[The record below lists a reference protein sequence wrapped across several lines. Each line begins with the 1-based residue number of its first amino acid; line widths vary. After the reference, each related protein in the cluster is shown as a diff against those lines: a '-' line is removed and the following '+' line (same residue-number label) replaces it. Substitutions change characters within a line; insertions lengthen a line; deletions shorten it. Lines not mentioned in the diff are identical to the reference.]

1 MHRRHENN
9 NNENNNK
16 RNWRNPKRWEGQK
29 QKLLIFLFFLVFLVF
44 ATRTQRTTTTTT
56 VFDGEAERENQTP
69 ETRREGVFLKGS
81 RSGEDW
87 RGGLEWREKSRE
99 MFTRPRE
106 RFISERNSRERAT
119 RFVYDVRRRGGKGR
133 FRVHHDIVA
142 NCRSTL
148 ERVVFGRAR
157 QSGCH
162 QRGEENGAHRIDA
175 DTKTRDTVSD
185 ERIRSSVFRAH
196 WEWENARFCD
206 TGC

>member
-9 NNENNNK
+9 ENNNNK

-81 RSGEDW
+81 RSGENW

-119 RFVYDVRRRGGKGR
+119 RFVYDVRRGGGKGR
-133 FRVHHDIVA
+133 SRVHHDIVA
-142 NCRSTL
+142 NCHSTL
-148 ERVVFGRAR
+148 ERGVFVRAR

>member
-1 MHRRHENN
+1 LEEEEAERMHRRHENN
-9 NNENNNK
+9 ENNNNK

-29 QKLLIFLFFLVFLVF
+29 QKLLVFLFFLVFLVF

-106 RFISERNSRERAT
+106 RVISERNSRERAT

-157 QSGCH
+157 QS
-162 QRGEENGAHRIDA
+162 
-175 DTKTRDTVSD
+175 
-185 ERIRSSVFRAH
+185 
-196 WEWENARFCD
+196 
-206 TGC
+206 

>member
-1 MHRRHENN
+1 MTTIQTTMLNTTNNTSKSCFGGYCCSFSSRCRGHHHRDQNHHHRRRRRRRDMRRRHE

-16 RNWRNPKRWEGQK
+16 R
-29 QKLLIFLFFLVFLVF
+29 LVFLFFLVFLVF
-44 ATRTQRTTTTTT
+44 ATRTQRTTTTTTTT

-106 RFISERNSRERAT
+106 RVISERNSRERAT

-142 NCRSTL
+142 NC
-148 ERVVFGRAR
+148 
-157 QSGCH
+157 
-162 QRGEENGAHRIDA
+162 NIDA
-175 DTKTRDTVSD
+175 
-185 ERIRSSVFRAH
+185 
-196 WEWENARFCD
+196 
-206 TGC
+206 